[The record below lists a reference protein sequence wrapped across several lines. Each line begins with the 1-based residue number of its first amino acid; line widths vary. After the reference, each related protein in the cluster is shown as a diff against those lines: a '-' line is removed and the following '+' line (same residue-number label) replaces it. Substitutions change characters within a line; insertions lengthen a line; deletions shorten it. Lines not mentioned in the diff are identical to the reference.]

1 MMLVVILL
9 DTLNNKILA
18 NWLFSY
24 TIQKDNHGEHERLTT
39 KVVYMR
45 SVNPQDVK
53 KIFLDY
59 MQNHNHLKIS
69 GASIIPKNDPS
80 LLFIN
85 AGMAPMK
92 AYFSGQKT
100 PPQSD
105 LCNVQPCIRTIDIDD
120 VGDMH
125 HLTMFEM
132 LGSWSIN
139 NYFKQ
144 KSIEL
149 AYDLLV
155 NHYQFSKDRLYATV
169 YGGNESLGIPAD
181 TESADFWKQVG
192 LPETHIVILKND
204 NFWSAGNTGPCG
216 PCTEV
221 FFDTENQ
228 NIPSYHETGV
238 FDTKH
243 RYMEIWNAGVF
254 MQYNRNADGSLETLP
269 FKSVDT
275 GAGFERLTMAL
286 NGKKSVYDTEI
297 FSPYMTMLNTEIN
310 GNSAETT
317 RAKRIIADHIR
328 AATLIISEGVFPG
341 KEGQNYIPRKLIR
354 RAMTES
360 AIHTESK
367 LKFEDIANIAIVQL
381 NLDYPIVGINSKR
394 TLDVL
399 NGEMNNFQKTLNQGM
414 KYFNKISRNTQTVT
428 GKQIF
433 DLQTSFG
440 LPFDFIAQLAKKSD
454 KILEVDI
461 YKKLLAEHKMI
472 SKNSL
477 VK

>member
-1 MMLVVILL
+1 M
-9 DTLNNKILA
+9 DK
-18 NWLFSY
+18 
-24 TIQKDNHGEHERLTT
+24 KHGEQERLIT
-39 KVVYMR
+39 KAVHMKPVT
-45 SVNPQDVK
+45 PQDVK

-59 MQNHNHLKIS
+59 MQSHNHLKIS
-69 GASIIPKNDPS
+69 GASIIPKDDPS

-92 AYFSGQKT
+92 AFFSGQKT

-181 TESADFWKQVG
+181 TESAGFWKQVG
-192 LPETHIVILKND
+192 LPENHVVILKND
-204 NFWSAGNTGPCG
+204 NFWSAGDTGPCG

-221 FFDTENQ
+221 FFDTENK
-228 NIPSYHETGV
+228 NIPSYHETGD

-254 MQYNRNADGSLETLP
+254 MQYNRKADGSLEVLP

-286 NGKKSVYDTEI
+286 NGKESVYDTEI

-310 GNSAETT
+310 GNSTETT

-328 AATLIISEGVFPG
+328 AATLIVSEGVFPG
-341 KEGQNYIPRKLIR
+341 KEGQSYIPRKLIR

-381 NLDYPIVGINSKR
+381 NLDYPVVGINSKR

-472 SKNSL
+472 SKNGL

>member
-1 MMLVVILL
+1 MKSM
-9 DTLNNKILA
+9 
-18 NWLFSY
+18 S
-24 TIQKDNHGEHERLTT
+24 
-39 KVVYMR
+39 
-45 SVNPQDVK
+45 PQNVK
-53 KIFLDY
+53 KTFLDY
-59 MQNHNHLKIS
+59 MQKHGHLKIS
-69 GASIIPKNDPS
+69 GASIIPKGDPS
-80 LLFIN
+80 LLFVN

-92 AYFSGQKT
+92 AYFSGKKT
-100 PPQSD
+100 PPHSD

-149 AYDLLV
+149 AYDLLI
-155 NHYQFSKDRLYATV
+155 NNYHFPKDKLYATV
-169 YGGNESLGIPAD
+169 YGGNEELNIPAD
-181 TESADFWKQVG
+181 VESAELWKQVG
-192 LPETHIVILKND
+192 LSENHIIVLKND
-204 NFWSAGNTGPCG
+204 NFWSAGDTGPCG

-221 FFDTENQ
+221 FFDTENK
-228 NIPSYHETGV
+228 NTPSYHETGV

-254 MQYNRNADGSLETLP
+254 MQYNRKTDGSLETLP

-286 NGKKSVYDTEI
+286 SGKNSVYDTEI
-297 FSPYMTMLNTEIN
+297 FSPYMTMLNTELN
-310 GNSAETT
+310 GDSAKAI

-328 AATLIISEGVFPG
+328 ATTLIVSEGVFPG
-341 KEGQNYIPRKLIR
+341 KDGQSYIPRKLIR

-360 AIHTESK
+360 AIHADSK
-367 LKFEDIANIAIVQL
+367 LNFEDIANIAIAQL
-381 NLDYPIVGINSKR
+381 SIDYPIVKENSKK

-399 NGEMNNFQKTLNQGM
+399 NGEINNFQKTLNQGIR
-414 KYFNKISRNTQTVT
+414 YFNKTSRNTQTIS

-440 LPFDFIAQLAKKSD
+440 LPFDFIEQLAKKSD
-454 KILEVDI
+454 KILEI
-461 YKKLLAEHKMI
+461 EAYKKLLEEHKMI
-472 SKNSL
+472 SRNGLTK
-477 VK
+477 